1 MSLLFVCPQSA
12 IDRYKGIGSLIIPSF
27 DVYDRKNYNK
37 SSDTLCG
44 ECTL

>member
-1 MSLLFVCPQSA
+1 MSLLFCVPTVYNRQV
-12 IDRYKGIGSLIIPSF
+12 KGIGSLIVPLF